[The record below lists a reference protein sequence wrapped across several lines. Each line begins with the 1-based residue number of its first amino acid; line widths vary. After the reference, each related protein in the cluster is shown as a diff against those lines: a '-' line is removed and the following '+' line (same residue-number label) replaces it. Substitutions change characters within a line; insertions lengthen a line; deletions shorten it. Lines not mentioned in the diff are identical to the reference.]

1 MLNNQHNWTDEQI
14 EKIEM
19 VQKIIPKLEWLKK
32 NIFFERDELPKMFE
46 QYILKEIV
54 TSRCSYGFKTET
66 LAEMWGGLSLKQI
79 GEALTV
85 SFPMT
90 QIYLSKDQNK
100 EGYKI
105 IFYQED
111 GVKSGNYIGYHCII
125 GRPNFLVEGICV
137 SSETKKLKKSEHL
150 QYELLEKN
158 RDEFFKQ
165 FEKYYKKIVYDILQ
179 REVKSVKRE
188 ILDQDWFKIDRSIK
202 RFQFLLEEQ

>member
-66 LAEMWGGLSLKQI
+66 LAEMWSGFSLKQI
-79 GEALTV
+79 GKAISV
-85 SFPMT
+85 SLPMI
-90 QIYLSKDQNK
+90 QIYLSNYQKGR
-100 EGYKI
+100 GYKI
-105 IFYQED
+105 GFYHLD
-111 GVKSGNYIGYHCII
+111 GIRDGKFIGHHCIV

-137 SSETKKLKKSEHL
+137 SSETKKLIKSEIL
-150 QYELLEKN
+150 QFELVEEN
-158 RDEFFKQ
+158 RDEFFRQ
-165 FEKYYKKIVYDILQ
+165 FEKYYKNIV
-179 REVKSVKRE
+179 RELLKFEAESVKKK
-188 ILDQDWFKIDRSIK
+188 ILNQDWFWIDSFFK
-202 RFQFLLEEQ
+202 RFQFLLEE